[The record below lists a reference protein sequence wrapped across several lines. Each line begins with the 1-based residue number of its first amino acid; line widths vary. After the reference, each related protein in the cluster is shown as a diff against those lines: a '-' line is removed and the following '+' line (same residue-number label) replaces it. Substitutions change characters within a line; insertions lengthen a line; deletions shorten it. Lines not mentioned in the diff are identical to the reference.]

1 MLYVKEVISLLAV
14 NYTELRGNMKECMD
28 KVSDD
33 YETLII
39 TRKKNRNIVM
49 ISEETYNNMLENMHL
64 LGNEANYRWLMES
77 KRQLE
82 NGQAKVRKLIEVET
96 DE

>member
-1 MLYVKEVISLLAV
+1 
-14 NYTELRGNMKECMD
+14 
-28 KVSDD
+28 
-33 YETLII
+33 
-39 TRKKNRNIVM
+39 M

>member
-1 MLYVKEVISLLAV
+1 
-14 NYTELRGNMKECMD
+14 
-28 KVSDD
+28 
-33 YETLII
+33 
-39 TRKKNRNIVM
+39 M

-64 LGNEANYRWLMES
+64 LGNEANYSWLMES

-82 NGQAKVRKLIEVET
+82 NGQAKVRELIEVET

>member
-1 MLYVKEVISLLAV
+1 MLAV

-39 TRKKNRNIVM
+39 TRKTNRHIVM

>member
-1 MLYVKEVISLLAV
+1 
-14 NYTELRGNMKECMD
+14 
-28 KVSDD
+28 
-33 YETLII
+33 
-39 TRKKNRNIVM
+39 M

-82 NGQAKVRKLIEVET
+82 NGQAKVRELIEVET

>member
-1 MLYVKEVISLLAV
+1 
-14 NYTELRGNMKECMD
+14 
-28 KVSDD
+28 
-33 YETLII
+33 
-39 TRKKNRNIVM
+39 M

-82 NGQAKVRKLIEVET
+82 NGQAEVRKLIEVET

>member
-1 MLYVKEVISLLAV
+1 MLAV
-14 NYTELRGNMKECMD
+14 SYTELRGNMKECMD

-82 NGQAKVRKLIEVET
+82 NGQAKVRELIEVET

>member
-1 MLYVKEVISLLAV
+1 MKEVISLLAV

-82 NGQAKVRKLIEVET
+82 NGQAEVRKLIEVET

>member
-1 MLYVKEVISLLAV
+1 
-14 NYTELRGNMKECMD
+14 MKECMD

-82 NGQAKVRKLIEVET
+82 NGQAKVRKLIEVEM

>member
-1 MLYVKEVISLLAV
+1 
-14 NYTELRGNMKECMD
+14 MKECMD

-82 NGQAKVRKLIEVET
+82 NGQAKVRKLIEVDT

>member
-1 MLYVKEVISLLAV
+1 
-14 NYTELRGNMKECMD
+14 MKECMD

-82 NGQAKVRKLIEVET
+82 NGQAKVRELIEVET

>member
-1 MLYVKEVISLLAV
+1 
-14 NYTELRGNMKECMD
+14 MKECMD

-64 LGNEANYRWLMES
+64 LGNEANYRWLMGS

>member
-1 MLYVKEVISLLAV
+1 MLAV

-28 KVSDD
+28 KVSDE
-33 YETLII
+33 YETLSI

-82 NGQAKVRKLIEVET
+82 NGQAEVRKLIEVET

>member
-1 MLYVKEVISLLAV
+1 MLAV

-33 YETLII
+33 YETLIV

-77 KRQLE
+77 KKQLE
-82 NGQAKVRKLIEVET
+82 TGQVSTKDLIEVEAN
-96 DE
+96 E

>member
-1 MLYVKEVISLLAV
+1 MKEVISLLAV

-82 NGQAKVRKLIEVET
+82 NGQAKVRKLIEVEM

>member
-1 MLYVKEVISLLAV
+1 MLAV
-14 NYTELRGNMKECMD
+14 NYKELRGNMKECMD

-33 YETLII
+33 FETLIV
-39 TRKKNRNIVM
+39 TRKKNKNIVM
-49 ISEETYNNMLENMHL
+49 ISEETYNNMMENMHL
-64 LGNEANYRWLMES
+64 IGNEENYKWLMES

-82 NGQAKVRKLIEVET
+82 EGMLQMKELIEVSE

>member
-1 MLYVKEVISLLAV
+1 
-14 NYTELRGNMKECMD
+14 MKECMD

>member
-1 MLYVKEVISLLAV
+1 MKEVISLLAV

-49 ISEETYNNMLENMHL
+49 ISEENYNNMLENMHL

-82 NGQAKVRKLIEVET
+82 NGQAKVRKLIEVEM

>member
-1 MLYVKEVISLLAV
+1 MLVV

-82 NGQAKVRKLIEVET
+82 NGQAKVRELIEVET

>member
-1 MLYVKEVISLLAV
+1 MLAV

-64 LGNEANYRWLMES
+64 LGNEANDRWLMES

-82 NGQAKVRKLIEVET
+82 NGQAKVRELIEVET

>member
-1 MLYVKEVISLLAV
+1 MLAV
-14 NYTELRGNMKECMD
+14 NYTVLRGNMKECMD

-33 YETLII
+33 FETLIV
-39 TRKKNRNIVM
+39 TRKKNKNIVM
-49 ISEETYNNMLENMHL
+49 ISEETYNNMMENMHL
-64 LGNEANYRWLMES
+64 IGNEENYKWLMES

-82 NGQAKVRKLIEVET
+82 EGMLQMKELIEVSE

>member
-1 MLYVKEVISLLAV
+1 MKEVISLLAV

>member
-1 MLYVKEVISLLAV
+1 VKEVISLLAV

-82 NGQAKVRKLIEVET
+82 NGQAEVRKLIEVET

>member
-1 MLYVKEVISLLAV
+1 MREVISLLAV

-64 LGNEANYRWLMES
+64 LGNEANYRWLMGS

>member
-1 MLYVKEVISLLAV
+1 MLAV

-33 YETLII
+33 FETLII
-39 TRKKNRNIVM
+39 TRKKNKNIVM
-49 ISEETYNNMLENMHL
+49 ISEETYNNMMENMHL
-64 LGNEANYRWLMES
+64 IGNEENYKWLMES

-82 NGQAKVRKLIEVET
+82 EGMLQMKELIEVSE